1 MFTGKSIIVITF
13 SILLS
18 WVMLTAC
25 QMQSAQSET
34 SPASESSTEVQAR
47 DFVTGLR
54 VPWELAFLPDGRMLI
69 TERTGTIRVVQNG
82 ELQDEPWITLAV
94 AATGEAGL
102 LGMAVD
108 PDFSANGY
116 VYAAYT
122 YRDASG
128 DLENQLVRLKED
140 PTTGRGVLDTVLLN
154 NVDGGGNHDGGRV
167 KIGPDGKIYWTM
179 GDAGNGDSAQD
190 LSSLNGKILRLNP
203 DGTVPEDNPYSG
215 SFIFS
220 YGHRNPQGIAWQ
232 PGTGRLYATE
242 HGPSGQDEVNY
253 VQPGNNYGWPVI
265 RGTQTR
271 EGMVSPIIQS
281 GTSDTWAPSGS
292 DFIEGGPWDGSFV
305 FTGLR
310 GQSLYRLVPD
320 AQDPSEIAIFE
331 EYLSNQCGRLRNVVQ
346 GPDGTIYLLTNNTDG
361 RGSPRPGDDRIL
373 ILTVQ

>member
-331 EYLSNQCGRLRNVVQ
+331 EYLSNQYGRLRNVVQ

>member
-140 PTTGRGVLDTVLLN
+140 PKRSGAKILSPRSRKYGEGPRN
-154 NVDGGGNHDGGRV
+154 QDGGR
-167 KIGPDGKIYWTM
+167 
-179 GDAGNGDSAQD
+179 
-190 LSSLNGKILRLNP
+190 
-203 DGTVPEDNPYSG
+203 
-215 SFIFS
+215 
-220 YGHRNPQGIAWQ
+220 
-232 PGTGRLYATE
+232 
-242 HGPSGQDEVNY
+242 
-253 VQPGNNYGWPVI
+253 
-265 RGTQTR
+265 
-271 EGMVSPIIQS
+271 
-281 GTSDTWAPSGS
+281 
-292 DFIEGGPWDGSFV
+292 
-305 FTGLR
+305 
-310 GQSLYRLVPD
+310 
-320 AQDPSEIAIFE
+320 
-331 EYLSNQCGRLRNVVQ
+331 
-346 GPDGTIYLLTNNTDG
+346 
-361 RGSPRPGDDRIL
+361 
-373 ILTVQ
+373 